1 MAHVTGDDV
10 QHVCG
15 SDQLC
20 SGIKGG
26 IEGAIH
32 GMTEIFESHCEDGWG
47 LLLMDAVNGFNSMN
61 RPAALWNAR
70 VLWTRC
76 SRFLFN
82 SYQGFALLI
91 VRDASSFILSKE
103 GVTQGDP
110 LGMMFY
116 AIGILPLTQMLKPDS
131 HFIQKLKLQRK
142 LKNETRWTQNWY
154 ADDSACISDLEAV
167 LEWLKILIEEGPK
180 FGYFP
185 EPEKSYIVVHPDQ
198 VDAANKL
205 FIDYKINVV
214 TGHRFL
220 GGFIGA
226 SEDVEKW
233 VHNKVSIWTKSIERL
248 SQAAKSEPHL
258 ANVSLTKSL
267 QNEWNY
273 VQRVVSNVEKPFT
286 LLRLALEST
295 YLPALFDSEVDS
307 IESSL
312 TLLSFR
318 NGGLGIRDPVTTCS
332 LAYSASK
339 DGTKIL
345 TEAIQRGNSFDVDS
359 HESHMRNST
368 KSARALKEQMEDDT
382 AQKCISHLPQKRQRT
397 INRIKEGDCS
407 TWLSVLPTHDNQF
420 LMSADEFRDSIALR
434 YGRSPTKMPGFC
446 DGCSQ
451 PFDISHALDCKK
463 GGLVI
468 ARHNESRDLNIELL
482 KLSGLTQITKEP
494 IVKESN
500 SDGEGALRVD
510 WGVRG
515 FWDFQREALFDIRIL
530 NADAPS
536 YLSNSLAS
544 IFDSARVEK
553 KTKYSKAAEDRRAS
567 FTPFLSTCEAI
578 FDHEAIVYLKKL
590 SNLLSSKWD
599 TSYSQVHGWLKARL
613 QICILRSVSLCIRG
627 SRTKWRGAGIEHGA
641 QIPLFKNLELF

>member
-1 MAHVTGDDV
+1 M
-10 QHVCG
+10 
-15 SDQLC
+15 
-20 SGIKGG
+20 
-26 IEGAIH
+26 
-32 GMTEIFESHCEDGWG
+32 
-47 LLLMDAVNGFNSMN
+47 
-61 RPAALWNAR
+61 
-70 VLWTRC
+70 
-76 SRFLFN
+76 
-82 SYQGFALLI
+82 
-91 VRDASSFILSKE
+91 
-103 GVTQGDP
+103 
-110 LGMMFY
+110 
-116 AIGILPLTQMLKPDS
+116 
-131 HFIQKLKLQRK
+131 
-142 LKNETRWTQNWY
+142 
-154 ADDSACISDLEAV
+154 
-167 LEWLKILIEEGPK
+167 
-180 FGYFP
+180 
-185 EPEKSYIVVHPDQ
+185 
-198 VDAANKL
+198 
-205 FIDYKINVV
+205 
-214 TGHRFL
+214 
-220 GGFIGA
+220 
-226 SEDVEKW
+226 
-233 VHNKVSIWTKSIERL
+233 
-248 SQAAKSEPHL
+248 
-258 ANVSLTKSL
+258 
-267 QNEWNY
+267 
-273 VQRVVSNVEKPFT
+273 
-286 LLRLALEST
+286 
-295 YLPALFDSEVDS
+295 
-307 IESSL
+307 
-312 TLLSFR
+312 
-318 NGGLGIRDPVTTCS
+318 
-332 LAYSASK
+332 
-339 DGTKIL
+339 
-345 TEAIQRGNSFDVDS
+345 DS

-397 INRIKEGDCS
+397 INRIREGDCS

-494 IVKESN
+494 ILSESN